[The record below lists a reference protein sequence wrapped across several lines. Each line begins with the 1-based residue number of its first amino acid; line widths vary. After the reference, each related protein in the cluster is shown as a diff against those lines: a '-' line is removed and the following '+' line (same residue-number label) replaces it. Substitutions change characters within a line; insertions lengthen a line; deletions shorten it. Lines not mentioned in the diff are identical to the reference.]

1 MEADGDAL
9 VAKVRAW
16 VEGSRHVVALTGAG
30 ISTDSGIPDFR
41 GPEGVWTKNPGAERL
56 STLDHYLGDPEIR
69 RRAWRSRLSS
79 PAWRAEP
86 NPGHRALVA
95 LERRG
100 QLDAVITQNIDE
112 LHQRA
117 GNEPSRVVE
126 LHGTMFWVVCWSC
139 GARQRTEE
147 VLARVRAGDEDPACT
162 GPGPS
167 GQPCGG
173 ILKSATVSFG
183 QDLAPGDV
191 ERARSAV
198 ASCDLL
204 LSIGSSL
211 TVYPA
216 AGLVPLAGRA
226 GARVVILNGQATP
239 YDHAADAVL
248 RGPISDVLP
257 AVMGLGSR

>member
-1 MEADGDAL
+1 MEADGAEVL
-9 VAKVRAW
+9 AKVRAW
-16 VEGSRHVVALTGAG
+16 VEGSRRVVALTGAG

-41 GPEGVWTKNPGAERL
+41 GPEGVWTKNPDAERL
-56 STLDHYLGDPEIR
+56 STLHHYLESPEIR
-69 RRAWRSRLSS
+69 RRAWQSRLSS

-86 NPGHRALVA
+86 NRGHRALVA

-100 QLDAVITQNIDE
+100 RLHAVVTQNIDE

-126 LHGTMFWVVCWSC
+126 LHGTMFSVVCWSC
-139 GARQRTEE
+139 GARQPTEE
-147 VLARVRAGDEDPACT
+147 VLERVRAGDDDPACT

-167 GQPCGG
+167 GQACGG

-191 ERARSAV
+191 ERARSAIV
-198 ASCDLL
+198 SCDLL
-204 LSIGSSL
+204 LSIGTSL
-211 TVYPA
+211 NVYPA

-226 GARVVILNGQATP
+226 GARVVILNGQPTP
-239 YDHAADAVL
+239 YDDAADAVL
-248 RGPISDVLP
+248 RGRISDVLP
-257 AVMGLGSR
+257 AVVGFSPG